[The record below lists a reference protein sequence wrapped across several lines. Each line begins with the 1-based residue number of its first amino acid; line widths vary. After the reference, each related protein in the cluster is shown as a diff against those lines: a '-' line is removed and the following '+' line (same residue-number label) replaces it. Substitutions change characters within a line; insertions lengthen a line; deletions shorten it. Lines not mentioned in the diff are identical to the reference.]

1 MRLDHLRRRLP
12 TWLRLSTYAGLT
24 ILLLGVG
31 DNPWQPVPAAAADV
45 IPVRGVERLG
55 WTQDLPGAA
64 AMASY
69 RFVALVDGVQRRL
82 LNARC
87 TGTRNGTQYECEA
100 SLPPLSPGG
109 HQIAVM
115 ALDPDGYFSA
125 PSESLALDVVP
136 FTVLQTSGER
146 TCLAGGNSESCFAV
160 EVVATGLAGVRN
172 LQWLPDGRA
181 LFVEGDSDVRIL
193 DGARI
198 GLAYVP
204 DRDPNTEVRVADIA
218 VAADFSRTRHAFMAL
233 VREDA
238 DGTTRTDI
246 VRARELGGRLG
257 EMLTV
262 IPDLPTAPGTEPA
275 LAVGSDGRL
284 YVAMAEARV
293 SSSRP
298 DVYDG
303 RVLRFESDGRSAARP
318 GWPVFATGNSSPAAI
333 EVDAQHRAWLA
344 ELNVDAVSPPLSVIS
359 SSTSSELSSET
370 TTTRLRLDNWP
381 DEVTGVRALSVG
393 YGRSGGSPTLYIA
406 PSGLTALLLAFQL
419 PSATALTVAQLPLP
433 NIDLTAVAV
442 LPSGV
447 ILVGGMERGATGP
460 ARATLLRLRPTR

>member
-12 TWLRLSTYAGLT
+12 TLLRVCTYAGLA

-31 DNPWQPVPAAAADV
+31 DNPWQPVPAAAAEV

-64 AMASY
+64 AVEGY

-87 TGTRNGTQYECEA
+87 TGTRNSTQYECEA
-100 SLPPLSPGG
+100 SLPLLSPGG

-136 FTVLQTSGER
+136 FTVLQTSGDR
-146 TCLAGGNSESCFAV
+146 TCLAGGNTDSCFAV

-172 LQWLPDGRA
+172 LEWLPDGRA

-198 GLAYVP
+198 GPAYAP
-204 DRDPNTEVRVADIA
+204 DRDPNTEVRIADIA
-218 VAADFSRTRHAFMAL
+218 VAPDFSRTRHAFMAL
-233 VREDA
+233 VRKGA
-238 DGTTRTDI
+238 DGTARTDI

-257 EMLTV
+257 EILTV
-262 IPDLPTAPGTEPA
+262 VPQLPTAPGTEPA

-284 YVAMAEARV
+284 YVAMPEAPASR
-293 SSSRP
+293 SRP
-298 DVYDG
+298 NVYDG

-344 ELNVDAVSPPLSVIS
+344 ELNVDAASPPLSVIS
-359 SSTSSELSSET
+359 PSTSFEVSSNT
-370 TTTRLRLDNWP
+370 TATRLRLDNWP
-381 DEVTGVRALSVG
+381 NEATGVRALSVG
-393 YGRSGGSPTLYIA
+393 YDRIGGSPMFYAA
-406 PSGLTALLLAFQL
+406 PSGLAALLVGFEL
-419 PSATALTVAQLPLP
+419 PASTALTVAQLPLP
-433 NIDLTAVAV
+433 NIDPTAVAV

-447 ILVGGMERGATGP
+447 ILVGGMDREATGP